1 MAGHERVHQ
10 AAVMPFS
17 WVGAGQQPQQ
27 SWLAE
32 CPYAGYS
39 GMALPPP
46 LHNALQHS
54 FTFAP
59 SHHAATSFVPP
70 PRNYKQFAPPPHHAR
85 TSFVPPDKPA
95 PASAPAPPVKK
106 ATPNPYVAFCREQR
120 PFLPTALR
128 NAEREQVL
136 GMRWKMLSSTSRAA
150 YQQGSL
156 PAPAPVPASALLFG
170 YHSANRLHSK
180 SLPPAPPAPATVFWF
195 GYHSSPEVI
204 RRAPMPTAAV
214 AVPMRTSA
222 PDLAAPAPSMAPST
236 LVATTPAPPPE
247 LLFKRRVAL
256 KLAPP
261 APPTPS
267 APPTPTAPPAASATP
282 TPFESSGLERLSTV
296 ATVAFKRLAA
306 LEELVATNSP

>member
-46 LHNALQHS
+46 LHNALQHA

-59 SHHAATSFVPP
+59 PHHAATSF
-70 PRNYKQFAPPPHHAR
+70 APPA
-85 TSFVPPDKPA
+85 
-95 PASAPAPPVKK
+95 KK
-106 ATPNPYVAFCREQR
+106 ATLNPYVAFCREQR

-136 GMRWKMLSSTSRAA
+136 GMRWKLLFPYQRAA
-150 YQQGSL
+150 YQRSVS
-156 PAPAPVPASALLFG
+156 APAPVPASALLFG

-267 APPTPTAPPAASATP
+267 APPTPTAPPAASAPP